1 MSRELVTK
9 VAINSCVFFLV
20 NRHYALIIN
29 PGPRSAPGCTSIPTR
44 SAWSPSTTSGGRP
57 SSPSP
62 GSCPPPQPQQRD
74 EEPQLFI
81 STLGEPIWAPGQQEP
96 QPRTSATASKRQ
108 VPGGP
113 LLLPPP
119 CGDHAIIFIQ
129 IMARLQHDPDDG
141 VLLLPRHCDP
151 SRNISAIFT
160 QRWRGGEGLHCA
172 CAKRYCACARMP
184 FS

>member
-1 MSRELVTK
+1 ML
-9 VAINSCVFFLV
+9 AIPAVV
-20 NRHYALIIN
+20 N

-74 EEPQLFI
+74 EEPQLFL

-108 VPGGP
+108 VLGGP

-160 QRWRGGEGLHCA
+160 QRWRGGEDYTAHALGATAPALGCLSP
-172 CAKRYCACARMP
+172 RP
-184 FS
+184 E